1 MEKSEKSTNQSKNS
15 RVKSDSYGRSSIY
28 QQSRSSHEQS
38 SHPKQSKTSHLE
50 SDSHEKSS
58 FYKHLLRQAKHA
70 PSKRSVEID
79 GFRNADREGVNTVQD
94 PSVWQ
99 MFTPVR

>member
-1 MEKSEKSTNQSKNS
+1 MDNNEKSTNHSKNS
-15 RVKSDSYGRSSIY
+15 KIKSDSYGRSSLY

-38 SHPKQSKTSHLE
+38 SHQKQSKTSHLE
-50 SDSHEKSS
+50 SDSQEKSS
-58 FYKHLLRQAKHA
+58 FHKHLLRQAKHA

-94 PSVWQ
+94 PLVWQ